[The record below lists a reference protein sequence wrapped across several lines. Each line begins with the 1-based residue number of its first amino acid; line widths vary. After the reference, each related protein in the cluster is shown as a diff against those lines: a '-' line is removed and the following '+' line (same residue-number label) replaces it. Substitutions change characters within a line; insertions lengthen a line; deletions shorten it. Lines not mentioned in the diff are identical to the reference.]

1 MTILPKGDDPD
12 GTVWMSGLTSYE
24 SDTTVGVI
32 RPVIEN
38 ERKSYCEW
46 EELILSF
53 SIVSTRC
60 KKVIRL
66 FWVNLRLMSAYDII
80 LVVIS
85 GLGVIHGLFLALFLW
100 GYRKGNSLANQLL
113 SALLMVLS
121 FRVGKSVFLEFT
133 DGIDIKIIFV
143 GLSTITAIGPL
154 YYLFA
159 LSCTRKSFRLTTKHF
174 LHFIPAI
181 IGFVIGLLLE
191 EHHTTTLPLA
201 LFATLFITYYLH
213 LLVYLLLTYRYVLQ
227 QKEVGLS
234 QDTFVLLRLFFYG
247 LLVIWLAYVLN
258 LFDDVI
264 PYVIGPILYSV
275 VAYVISF
282 IVISQGYISKIDYI
296 KYKTTPV
303 SEEQIDQLYAKVLK
317 LMVDE
322 KQFRND
328 NLTLKSL
335 SESLHVSPQV
345 LSQVINQKSAMNFNS
360 FVNAFRIE
368 ESKRLLLLEGFK
380 NQTIAAIAYE
390 VGFNSI
396 SSFNT
401 AFKKQTGETPMAY
414 RQQLLK

>member
-1 MTILPKGDDPD
+1 M
-12 GTVWMSGLTSYE
+12 
-24 SDTTVGVI
+24 
-32 RPVIEN
+32 R
-38 ERKSYCEW
+38 
-46 EELILSF
+46 
-53 SIVSTRC
+53 
-60 KKVIRL
+60 
-66 FWVNLRLMSAYDII
+66 AYDII

-85 GLGVIHGLFLALFLW
+85 GLGVVHGLFLALFLW
-100 GYRKGNSLANQLL
+100 GYRKGNALANQLL
-113 SALLMVLS
+113 SALLIVLS

-143 GLSTITAIGPL
+143 GLSTIMAIGPL
-154 YYLFA
+154 YYFFA
-159 LSCTRKSFRLTTKHF
+159 LSCTHKVFRFTTKHL
-174 LHFIPAI
+174 LHFIPTV

-191 EHHTTTLPLA
+191 EHHTETLPLA

-213 LLVYLLLTYRYVLQ
+213 LLVYLLVTYRYVLQ
-227 QKEVGLS
+227 QREASLS
-234 QDTFVLLRLFFYG
+234 HDTFVLLRLFFYG

-264 PYVIGPILYSV
+264 PYVVGPVLYSV

-282 IVISQGYISKIDYI
+282 IVINRGYMAKIDYT

-303 SEEQIDQLYAKVLK
+303 SEEQIELLYAKVLK
-317 LMVDE
+317 LMEDE
-322 KQFRND
+322 KEFRNAD
-328 NLTLKSL
+328 LTLKLL

-345 LSQVINQKSAMNFNS
+345 LSQVINQKSTTNFNG

-368 ESKRLLLLEGFK
+368 ESKRLLRQEEFK